1 MLSCRPFFICRQS
14 AHVWTNQC
22 ARRAQD
28 RRRMQCS
35 RASMHA
41 RLMNACSLS
50 LTDDGSD
57 RCAGPARPSIRPSVH
72 GPRRFPS
79 WRSNANVSAY
89 AVPAFPW
96 AKHCSSMASSWLMG
110 MGSSWSGPLQF
121 LRAECASK
129 AVHVT
134 VSEGR
139 AKRPIFCRMLGS
151 KVIPCATLVLVSP
164 IQDKR

>member
-1 MLSCRPFFICRQS
+1 
-14 AHVWTNQC
+14 
-22 ARRAQD
+22 
-28 RRRMQCS
+28 
-35 RASMHA
+35 MHA
-41 RLMNACSLS
+41 
-50 LTDDGSD
+50 LTPDECLQPEPDRSD
-57 RCAGPARPSIRPSVH
+57 RCAGPARPSVRPSVH

-121 LRAECASK
+121 LRAACASK

-134 VSEGR
+134 VSEGS

-151 KVIPCATLVLVSP
+151 NVIASSMLVLVSP
-164 IQDKR
+164 IQTNAETRAPFVSWIFLHIIADAALTMMRNRLLVRIHCSD